1 MRIIM
6 RIQAA
11 TMRIQ
16 AAQRWAT
23 QAVAGLLMTV
33 ATLAAGTHHAADAQ
47 TITHVPLYTFHGDG
61 AGDQFGISVSGAGDV
76 NGDGLADLIVGA
88 RNGGANNGGYA
99 RVFVSQITGV
109 PEPGSASLLL
119 LTTLIAASRRR
130 KVCE

>member
-88 RNGGANNGGYA
+88 DIDDNNGNASGSA
-99 RVFVSQITGV
+99 RVLSGIDGSTLYTLSLIHIS
-109 PEPGSASLLL
+109 EP
-119 LTTLIAASRRR
+119 TRPY
-130 KVCE
+130 